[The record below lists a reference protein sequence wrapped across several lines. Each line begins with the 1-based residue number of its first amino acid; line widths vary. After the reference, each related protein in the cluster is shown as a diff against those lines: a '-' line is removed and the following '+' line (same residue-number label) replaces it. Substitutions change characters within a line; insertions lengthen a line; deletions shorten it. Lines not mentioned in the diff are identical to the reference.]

1 MKQNK
6 TTAFKISSM
15 SVALMTVYGAPAFA
29 ADDEVMDLIT
39 PKSSVSAGV
48 SFQNN
53 DRKQLGIFD
62 GRQEN
67 NGKILLDADIKKRDD
82 ATGIWNTLRIRDFG
96 LDSREL
102 DVSHSRQ
109 GDYGVSFEY
118 TRIPREFAYTVNTGL
133 RGVGT
138 TNQTLTVVAP
148 GAGSNVELGMHR
160 DRYTLKLNK
169 FFSGSLELTM
179 NYRQE
184 AKKGLRNFGTY
195 SGAQA
200 AFAVEPINSTTRQFD
215 LNLNYVGKDLQLQ
228 GGYYGSWYDNANSL
242 LTLNVPAAVYVA
254 LPPDN
259 KAHQL
264 YLNGAYA
271 ITPATRATMRLAR
284 TTATQNDQSLLTA
297 LPAAQVWAGYGG
309 VTAKVVTTEA
319 QLGIS
324 SRITDKLSL
333 LANVQYNDRKDK
345 TPHVAFNSTPV
356 PPDETTPHSFTTW
369 NAKLEAS
376 YRVDAGFRLLGGVYL
391 DIKERSLP
399 FNNLNTPP
407 AAPTNAGGNWTVNT
421 VSATEREVP
430 YRAKNKELT
439 FKGQATKNL
448 LDELNG
454 SLALAHSKRDGS
466 NFKWTD
472 QMNLINPLHM
482 ANRDRDKVGL
492 KMDWSPSEIVS
503 VQAQI
508 DHAKD
513 DYGRNG
519 LWGDYTAPNGNTL
532 LGTGIRDGSAKLF
545 SLDASFKLSDS
556 WQLTAWYSRD
566 ESKATQY
573 AYQANNGTNPQRRA
587 DLADIGDSI
596 GIGVK
601 GKASANLMIGA
612 DLLWN
617 KSVGQYRQ
625 SNILNAANIDENLPD
640 ITNKTLRL
648 ALNGIYQL
656 DKNSSVRLDLIHDR
670 WDTNDWTWTMWN
682 NAQTA
687 LVPFAYGTID
697 GTSVSG
703 IRKQSANSVAV
714 RYKYEF

>member
-1 MKQNK
+1 MKQHK
-6 TTAFKISSM
+6 RTAFKISTM
-15 SVALMTVYGAPAFA
+15 SVALMAVYGAPAFA
-29 ADDEVMDLIT
+29 ADEEVMDLIT

-62 GRQEN
+62 GRQDN
-67 NGKILLDADIKKRDD
+67 GGKILLDADIKKRDD
-82 ATGIWNTLRIRDFG
+82 ATGTWNTLRIKDLG
-96 LDSREL
+96 LDSREFDL
-102 DVSHSRQ
+102 SHSRQ

-133 RGVGT
+133 QGIGT

-179 NYRQE
+179 KYRQE
-184 AKKGLRNFGTY
+184 EKKGQRNFGTY

-242 LTLNVPAAVYVA
+242 LTLNVPAAVYVS

-264 YLNGAYA
+264 YVNGAYA
-271 ITPATRATMRLAR
+271 FSPATRATMRLAH
-284 TTATQNDQSLLTA
+284 TSATQNDQSLLTA

-309 VTAKVVTTEA
+309 VTAKVVSTEA
-319 QLGIS
+319 QFGIS
-324 SRITDKLSL
+324 SRITNKLSL
-333 LANVQYNDRKDK
+333 LANVQYHDRKDK
-345 TPHVAFNSTPV
+345 TPHVAYNNLAT
-356 PPDETTPHSFTTW
+356 PDETTPHSFTNW
-369 NAKLEAS
+369 NAKLEVN
-376 YRVDAGFRLLGGVYL
+376 YRVDPGFKLLGGVYL
-391 DIKERSLP
+391 DTRERSIP
-399 FNNLNTPP
+399 FSHLNNAP
-407 AAPTNAGGNWTVNT
+407 AAPTNAGANWTVNT
-421 VSATEREVP
+421 VATNEREVP

-448 LDELNG
+448 SDELNG
-454 SLALAHSKRDGS
+454 SLALAHSKRTGS
-466 NFKWTD
+466 DFKWTD
-472 QMNLINPLHM
+472 QINLVNPLHM
-482 ANRDRDKVGL
+482 ASRDRDKVGL
-492 KMDWSPSEIVS
+492 KVDWSPSDRVS

-519 LWGDYTAPNGNTL
+519 LNGDFTAANGFTL
-532 LGTGIRDGSAKLF
+532 NGTGIKDGSAKLF
-545 SLDASFKLSDS
+545 SVDANFKLSDD
-556 WQLTAWYSRD
+556 WKVTGWYSRD
-566 ESKATQY
+566 ESKAKQY
-573 AYQANNGTNPQRRA
+573 AWQNNFGTDPIRKI
-587 DLADIGDSI
+587 DLADIGDTFGL
-596 GIGVK
+596 GIQ
-601 GKASANLMIGA
+601 GKATAKLLVGANLE
-612 DLLWN
+612 WN
-617 KSVGQYRQ
+617 KSVGKYQQ
-625 SNILNAANIDENLPD
+625 SNSNNQANIVEELPD

-648 ALNGIYQL
+648 SLNGTYQL
-656 DKNSSVRLDLIHDR
+656 DKKSSVRVDLMHDR
-670 WDTNDWTWTMWN
+670 WQTNDWTWMMWN

-697 GTSVSG
+697 GTQVSG
-703 IRKQSANSVAV
+703 SSKQSANSVAV